1 MEASKVRQ
9 KREIIAR
16 LAEGILPTPED
27 IVEAVRRLFITDAIE
42 VLRHH
47 TGFPLED
54 KMRSVRTTFELFMTA
69 HNDLEAAL
77 DRFDKFS
84 RSPEF
89 HNRAHQD
96 TLRGV
101 EASVRKEIYAYS
113 ALAHSLQDHCH
124 GLRKHWEP
132 DEIADQISAAFKSDG
147 LHDFVCRLRN
157 ALHHRSMVEA
167 DWMIA
172 GADTEAS
179 SHYLF
184 EKDELRL
191 VGDDNWNAKAK
202 QFLEQASERIDI
214 RIVMEDYTSRVRTFY
229 SWLLSQIDTHPPESV
244 RDYRRIFRSHRA
256 RASRQMWRLMIAEFM
271 KRSIDPYPY
280 LGRYLT
286 PEELL
291 RVQALPHRSPEQVDL
306 IIETVDEFGGCDDA
320 TRTLVYQLFGALDQP
335 SAQS

>member
-9 KREIIAR
+9 KREIVAR

-42 VLRHH
+42 VLRRH

-77 DRFDKFS
+77 DRFDSFS
-84 RSPEF
+84 KSPEF

-96 TLRGV
+96 ALRAV

-113 ALAHSLQDHCH
+113 ALAHSLKDHCH
-124 GLRKHWEP
+124 GLREHWEP
-132 DEIADQISAAFKSDG
+132 HGIVEQIRTSFGSGG
-147 LHDFVCRLRN
+147 LHDFICNLRN

-172 GADTEAS
+172 GSGSEAS
-179 SHYLF
+179 SHYMF
-184 EKDELRL
+184 EKAELRL
-191 VGDDNWNAKAK
+191 VGNDNWNANARR
-202 QFLEQASERIDI
+202 FLEQASERIDVRMI
-214 RIVMEDYTSRVRTFY
+214 AQDYTRRVQTFY
-229 SWLLSQIDTHPPESV
+229 SWLLSQIDVRPPECV
-244 RDYRRIFRSHRA
+244 QDYRRIFRSHRA
-256 RASRQMWRLMIAEFM
+256 RASRQMWHLMIAEFI

-280 LGRYLT
+280 LDQYLT

-291 RVQALPHRSPEQVDL
+291 RVQALPHRSREQVDL
-306 IIETVDEFGGCDDA
+306 IVEIVDEFGGCDDA
-320 TRTLVYQLFGALDQP
+320 TRALVYQLFGAFDP
-335 SAQS
+335 S